1 MRLNSLHTLIC
12 HLCFSLVRCP
22 DIYLIFYLF
31 TFFFFFYRWVLTV
44 VCTLWTPVSFFI
56 RYVFFKNISPVCG
69 LSSHSPCCYWTRISF
84 SKTEQ
89 YSRECTYHILFI
101 HSFANRFF
109 DYFHLLWLC
118 IILLWTFGIQALTFN
133 FFLVYTQKWNCWISL
148 CFKKIFH
155 STVKQLFSIITSV
168 NKIVM

>member
-1 MRLNSLHTLIC
+1 MTYEVEHSSYNYLPFVFFFGEVSRYLSYFL
-12 HLCFSLVRCP
+12 F
-22 DIYLIFYLF
+22 IY
-31 TFFFFFYRWVLTV
+31 FFFFYRWVLTV
-44 VCTLWTPVSFFI
+44 VCIFWTPVSFFI
-56 RYVFFKNISPVCG
+56 RYVFCKNVSPVCG

-133 FFLVYTQKWNCWISL
+133 FFWYIHRSGIVEYLFAL
-148 CFKKIFH
+148 KKSCIVKSSNYSQLLLL
-155 STVKQLFSIITSV
+155 STK
-168 NKIVM
+168 